1 MQTSSWNYKNRGS
14 TVFHSVSLLVFY
26 MRISNEEII
35 MVGRLLPC
43 LIIFQIRLVV
53 VVYPGCCKGN
63 QFTFGKC
70 IHIVYSRKNSSVVVF
85 MLIFSIGKHP
95 FFWNHFDDF
104 LQFLKSVLDWCQ
116 MNELLQKT
124 QNVETLMP
132 TSDPITLESKTVCC
146 QNESSGPSTILES
159 AKLGWT
165 ADGSTKV
172 GVLDEKVLTF
182 DQTWLAQEQITIFL
196 FL

>member
-1 MQTSSWNYKNRGS
+1 MQTRSWNYKNRGS

-85 MLIFSIGKHP
+85 MLISSRVENI
-95 FFWNHFDDF
+95 F
-104 LQFLKSVLDWCQ
+104 LIL
-116 MNELLQKT
+116 
-124 QNVETLMP
+124 
-132 TSDPITLESKTVCC
+132 LESFWRLFTVSKIGSWLMSNEWTSAENTECC
-146 QNESSGPSTILES
+146 NTYSDFRPHHFR
-159 AKLGWT
+159 K
-165 ADGSTKV
+165 
-172 GVLDEKVLTF
+172 
-182 DQTWLAQEQITIFL
+182 
-196 FL
+196 

>member
-1 MQTSSWNYKNRGS
+1 MQTSSWNHKNRGS

-70 IHIVYSRKNSSVVVF
+70 IHIVYSRKNSSAVVVF
-85 MLIFSIGKHP
+85 MLISSRVKHP
-95 FFWNHFDDF
+95 
-104 LQFLKSVLDWCQ
+104 SY
-116 MNELLQKT
+116 
-124 QNVETLMP
+124 
-132 TSDPITLESKTVCC
+132 
-146 QNESSGPSTILES
+146 SSRIIL
-159 AKLGWT
+159 
-165 ADGSTKV
+165 
-172 GVLDEKVLTF
+172 
-182 DQTWLAQEQITIFL
+182 TIFYSFQNRFLIDVKWMNFCRKHRTLKHL
-196 FL
+196 FRLLTPSL

>member
-1 MQTSSWNYKNRGS
+1 MVSIWLWSIRTYTIQYTFMKFVHGLQEYSHPSIHFHHTSFQKEVYFWLSKTILLLYNNRGS

-70 IHIVYSRKNSSVVVF
+70 ILHIVYSRKNSSVVVF
-85 MLIFSIGKHP
+85 LLIFFKNQKHP
-95 FFWNHFDDF
+95 SCSWIHFDEFFSF
-104 LQFLKSVLDWCQ
+104 LNWFLIDVKRIYFCR
-116 MNELLQKT
+116 T
-124 QNVETLMP
+124 QNVGTLKG
-132 TSDPITLESKTVCC
+132 TSDSITL
-146 QNESSGPSTILES
+146 
-159 AKLGWT
+159 
-165 ADGSTKV
+165 
-172 GVLDEKVLTF
+172 
-182 DQTWLAQEQITIFL
+182 
-196 FL
+196 